1 MPLVVGM
8 ARHWQSYFL
17 LEQEKESLIMRILT
31 VVAGILV
38 GIAGF
43 GFSGGGGLKDLSL
56 PVKERDTVSGREIY
70 VNTCIRCHGI
80 DGKGAMGMQLVPPPA
95 DLTSA
100 AIQNRLD
107 GTLFKRIHDGKANTA
122 MGAWREALSDDE
134 IWDVLAYVRTLAP
147 RE

>member
-1 MPLVVGM
+1 M
-8 ARHWQSYFL
+8 
-17 LEQEKESLIMRILT
+17 IMRI
-31 VVAGILV
+31 VAIVAGILV

-56 PVKERDTVSGREIY
+56 STKERDAVSGREIY
-70 VNTCIRCHGI
+70 TNTCIRCHGI

-95 DLTSA
+95 DLTSP

-107 GTLFKRIHDGKANTA
+107 GTLFKRIHDGKPNTA
-122 MGAWREALSDDE
+122 MGAWANALSDDE

-147 RE
+147 